1 MSGEPGESKPNYDG
15 KVQVVLTRGA
25 GIYGDISVTWSVT
38 PRDERAF
45 LQVEGMVNMADLQQT
60 ATIILQVR
68 ELCLFQCLWVPD
80 NNFSVIYGCSQHF
93 LGRVNM
99 ELMVTIIQ
107 QVTKLLIVSCL
118 WVNCPSQQYFSHVRI
133 EPPLSGFYSVL
144 IDLMCLACTIQ
155 FASIEA
161 LLHM

>member
-68 ELCLFQCLWVPD
+68 ELCLFQCLWVICP
-80 NNFSVIYGCSQHF
+80 
-93 LGRVNM
+93 R
-99 ELMVTIIQ
+99 Q
-107 QVTKLLIVSCL
+107 QF
-118 WVNCPSQQYFSHVRI
+118 FSHVWP
-133 EPPLSGFYSVL
+133 EPPLSR
-144 IDLMCLACTIQ
+144 
-155 FASIEA
+155 
-161 LLHM
+161 